1 MKKLILLLGCLIYS
15 GTAAAADEIMN
26 RDMQKAFAQTQEEIQ
41 KSVAEMDASM
51 QKVMPEIARS
61 MSETINSIFAS
72 FTPLLSSMEENKVFS
87 KASAQ
92 MNQDLKSSLN
102 NIEQEVGTPA
112 DRPSAIS
119 AEPLVKPLPQ
129 AEVKQNFLLTGSKS
143 EDGKSLDF
151 IISQNADAIAETA
164 SLLDKKTAP
173 SGSDKNIKIK
183 DFNNRSLPLA
193 EFKVEN
199 IDGQNFLIYNNQNIG
214 TFALGN
220 YNGQINV
227 KIQTTGIDAYARAQS
242 FLRNLKQNYL
252 K

>member
-1 MKKLILLLGCLIYS
+1 MKKLILLLGCLLYS
-15 GTAAAADEIMN
+15 GTAAAADEIIN
-26 RDMQKAFAQTQEEIQ
+26 RNMQEAFAQTQEEIQ

-87 KASAQ
+87 KASAR

-102 NIEQEVGTPA
+102 NIEQEVGTSA
-112 DRPSAIS
+112 AQPSAIS
-119 AEPLVKPLPQ
+119 SEPLVKPLPKTQ
-129 AEVKQNFLLTGSKS
+129 VKQNFLLTGSKS

-151 IISQNADAIAETA
+151 IISQNADAINETA
-164 SLLDKKTAP
+164 ALLDKKTAP
-173 SGSDKNIKIK
+173 SAAVPEVRIK
-183 DFNNRSLPLA
+183 DFNNHSLPLA

-199 IDGQNFLIYNNQNIG
+199 IGGQNFLIYDNQNIG

-220 YNGQINV
+220 YNNRINV
-227 KIQTTGIDAYARAQS
+227 KIQTTGIDAYARTQS